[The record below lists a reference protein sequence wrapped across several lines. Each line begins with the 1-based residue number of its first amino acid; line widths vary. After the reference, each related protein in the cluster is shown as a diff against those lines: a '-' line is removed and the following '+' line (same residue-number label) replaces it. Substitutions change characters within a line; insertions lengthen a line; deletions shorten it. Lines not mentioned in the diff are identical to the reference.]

1 MDSAVFPALMV
12 FATAWAATSRA
23 PAYATRPVFDAVIQH
38 ELSWRIPSLCHRQEC
53 SSSSGRRFP
62 WPPSHS
68 GITLNGSERAV
79 SHIGIQPDDRTTL
92 RTGRIL
98 QIITGLRIDVNARG
112 LAFTVTRVNLRP
124 LQKQAES
131 CHCIMSRHVISD
143 EERMV
148 RASNG
153 QTTMRRV
160 GYLP

>member
-1 MDSAVFPALMV
+1 M
-12 FATAWAATSRA
+12 
-23 PAYATRPVFDAVIQH
+23 FDAVIQH
-38 ELSWRIPSLCHRQEC
+38 GCHGGFHLCVTAKNVRHHQDGDFLGLLHIRNHVE
-53 SSSSGRRFP
+53 RV
-62 WPPSHS
+62 
-68 GITLNGSERAV
+68 ERAV

-160 GYLP
+160 GYLPDVFDV